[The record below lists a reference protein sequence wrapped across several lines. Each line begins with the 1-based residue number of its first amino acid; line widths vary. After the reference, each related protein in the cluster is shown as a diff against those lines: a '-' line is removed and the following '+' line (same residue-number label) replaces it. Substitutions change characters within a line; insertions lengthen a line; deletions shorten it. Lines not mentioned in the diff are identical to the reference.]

1 MDRHSSSSDTDEALA
16 GDKKSS
22 SGSLKTKKKS
32 LAKDVKDKL
41 SFLRRRHTDTA
52 LSSKDGKLKTTP
64 ESVLHWSKSFENLL
78 MDKQGLDLF
87 REFLR
92 TEFSE
97 ENIEF
102 WIACEDYKNVHSN
115 KLNTE
120 AQRIY
125 TDFIAVQAP
134 HEINLDS
141 KTRMLTIK
149 NISSPSRQTFEG
161 AQRRIQALMEKDSYR
176 RFLHSDIYQELLGA
190 HRASFSPP

>member
-1 MDRHSSSSDTDEALA
+1 MKIYSRRLCVFHLTGCALF
-16 GDKKSS
+16 S
-22 SGSLKTKKKS
+22 
-32 LAKDVKDKL
+32 
-41 SFLRRRHTDTA
+41 
-52 LSSKDGKLKTTP
+52 
-64 ESVLHWSKSFENLL
+64 E
-78 MDKQGLDLF
+78 GLDLF

-134 HEINLDS
+134 HEVGGQGLILVVS
-141 KTRMLTIK
+141 HTRV
-149 NISSPSRQTFEG
+149 NCRCQWC
-161 AQRRIQALMEKDSYR
+161 
-176 RFLHSDIYQELLGA
+176 
-190 HRASFSPP
+190 